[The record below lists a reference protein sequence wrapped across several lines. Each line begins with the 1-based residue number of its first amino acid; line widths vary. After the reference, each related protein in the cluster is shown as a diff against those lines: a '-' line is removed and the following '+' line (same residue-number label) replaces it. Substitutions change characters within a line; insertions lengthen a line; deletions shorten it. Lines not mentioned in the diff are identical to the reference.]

1 MYTAA
6 IKTYDCWVSK
16 DYHDTTQYL
25 NLSQDTHGQQEISN
39 LFFMIFH
46 VSISLNYQAES
57 KQSAAWNALFSVAGD
72 FIVVRLHHLVE
83 VRLSSSAQI
92 NLAVRLK
99 IKSKLHSK
107 ADYTTIWR
115 GFVSDTASKDLKQI
129 A

>member
-6 IKTYDCWVSK
+6 VKTYDCWVSR

-25 NLSQDTHGQQEISN
+25 NLSQDTHGQEISN

-57 KQSAAWNALFSVAGD
+57 KQALFSLAGD